1 MTLVF
6 NAGASA
12 LDMKRADRKVL
23 ADQLVMQLR
32 MVAKGAEALQHK
44 VEHR

>member
-1 MTLVF
+1 
-6 NAGASA
+6 
-12 LDMKRADRKVL
+12 DMKRADRKIL

-32 MVAKGAEALQHK
+32 MVAMGAEALQHK